1 MKNTR
6 IQRFL
11 CSPIK
16 QNQNQVTLTGDT
28 AHHLIRVL
36 RLKIGDRL
44 CVFDQSGYEW
54 DAEIVAK
61 KRQSVEV
68 VLLNCHQPDVESPL
82 QITLLQSISKSNRMD
97 LVMQK
102 ATELGVHRIVP
113 MLSKNTV
120 VRLNAKNTPRKMS
133 HWKKITIGASEQSG
147 RVRLPEILEPQ
158 ELNQDLL
165 SQYKQGIGFF
175 LDTTGTE
182 NFSAGKAT
190 NITVAIGPEGGF
202 SNDEKTM
209 AKKSGYKIVKTG
221 PRLLRTETAPI
232 MALSILQ
239 YLYGDLVN

>member
-28 AHHLIRVL
+28 AHHLTRVL

-82 QITLLQSISKSNRMD
+82 QITLLQSISKSSRMD

-175 LDTTGTE
+175 LDTTGTD
-182 NFSAGKAT
+182 NFSAGIAT

-202 SNDEKTM
+202 SNDEKIM
-209 AKKSGYKIVKTG
+209 AEKSGYKIVKTG

>member
-175 LDTTGTE
+175 LDTTGTD
-182 NFSAGKAT
+182 NFSEEKAT

-202 SNDEKTM
+202 SNDEKKM
-209 AKKSGYKIVKTG
+209 AEKSGYKIVKTG

-239 YLYGDLVN
+239 YLYGDFLN

>member
-1 MKNTR
+1 MKHNR

-11 CSPIK
+11 CNPIK

-68 VLLNCHQPDVESPL
+68 VLLNCHRPDVESPL
-82 QITLLQSISKSNRMD
+82 QTTLLQSISRSHRMD

-102 ATELGVHRIVP
+102 ATELGVNSIVP
-113 MLSKNTV
+113 MLTKNTV
-120 VRLNAKNTPRKMS
+120 VKLNDKNTQKKMH
-133 HWKKITIGASEQSG
+133 HWKKITISAAEQSG
-147 RVRLPEILEPQ
+147 RVRLPELLEPR
-158 ELNQDLL
+158 ELSEGLL
-165 SQYKQGIGFF
+165 NEHKKEESFF
-175 LDTTGTE
+175 LDTTGSE
-182 NFSAGKAT
+182 NFSGNVRKSVS
-190 NITVAIGPEGGF
+190 IAIGPEGGF
-202 SNDEKTM
+202 SRDEKKM
-209 AKKSGYKIVKTG
+209 AEKSGYRIIKTG
-221 PRLLRTETAPI
+221 PRLLRTETVPI

-239 YLYGDLVN
+239 YLYGDFSN

>member
-1 MKNTR
+1 MKHNR

-11 CSPIK
+11 CNPIK

-68 VLLNCHQPDVESPL
+68 VLLNCHRPDVESPL
-82 QITLLQSISKSNRMD
+82 QTTLLQSISRSHRMD

-102 ATELGVHRIVP
+102 ATELGVNSIVP
-113 MLSKNTV
+113 MLTKNTV
-120 VRLNAKNTPRKMS
+120 VKLNDKNTQKKMH
-133 HWKKITIGASEQSG
+133 HWKKITISAAEQSG
-147 RVRLPEILEPQ
+147 RVRLPELLEPR
-158 ELNQDLL
+158 ELSESLL
-165 SQYKQGIGFF
+165 NEYKKEESFF
-175 LDTTGTE
+175 LDTTGSE
-182 NFSAGKAT
+182 NFSGNVKKSVS
-190 NITVAIGPEGGF
+190 IAIGPEGGF
-202 SNDEKTM
+202 SPDEKKM
-209 AKKSGYKIVKTG
+209 AEKSGYRIIKTG

-239 YLYGDLVN
+239 YLYGDFSN

>member
-1 MKNTR
+1 MKIFRT
-6 IQRFL
+6 QRFL

-82 QITLLQSISKSNRMD
+82 QITLLQSISKSSRMD

-133 HWKKITIGASEQSG
+133 HWKKITINASEQSG

-158 ELNQDLL
+158 ELNQNLL

-175 LDTTGTE
+175 LDTTGTD
-182 NFSAGKAT
+182 NFSAEKAT

-202 SNDEKTM
+202 SNDEKIM
-209 AKKSGYKIVKTG
+209 AEKSGYKIVKTG

>member
-1 MKNTR
+1 MKIFRT
-6 IQRFL
+6 QRFL

-16 QNQNQVTLTGDT
+16 KNQDQVTLTGDT

-36 RLKIGDRL
+36 RFKIGDKIRI
-44 CVFDQSGYEW
+44 FDQSGYEW

-61 KRQSVEV
+61 KRHSVKV
-68 VLLNCHQPDVESPL
+68 TLFKRHQPDVESPVK
-82 QITLLQSISKSNRMD
+82 ITLLQSISKNKRMD
-97 LVMQK
+97 IVMQK

-120 VRLNAKNTPRKMS
+120 VKLNAKNTPRKMS

-158 ELNQDLL
+158 ELNQNLL

-175 LDTTGTE
+175 LDTTGTD
-182 NFSAGKAT
+182 NFSAEKAT

-209 AKKSGYKIVKTG
+209 AEKSGYKIVKTG

-239 YLYGDLVN
+239 YLYGDFLN

>member
-1 MKNTR
+1 MKIFRT
-6 IQRFL
+6 QRFL

-82 QITLLQSISKSNRMD
+82 QITLLQSISKSKRMD

-120 VRLNAKNTPRKMS
+120 VRLNAKNTPKKMS
-133 HWKKITIGASEQSG
+133 HWKKITISASEQSG
-147 RVRLPEILEPQ
+147 RVRLPAISEPQ
-158 ELNQDLL
+158 KLNQELLNLHKQDL
-165 SQYKQGIGFF
+165 GFF
-175 LDTTGTE
+175 LDTTGSD
-182 NFSAGKAT
+182 NFNAEKSE
-190 NITVAIGPEGGF
+190 NITLAIGPEGGF
-202 SNDEKTM
+202 SNEEKIM
-209 AKKSGYKIVKTG
+209 AERSGYKIVKTG

-239 YLYGDLVN
+239 YLYGDFVN